1 MQNRPQTITKARFR
15 RFCRLVGKGMNFFG
29 ILKRFSLKYLAA
41 AFVVVLFTEMVFGF
55 APHAAIQRPAAT
67 DVAAADSGS
76 TDNERRAQRLS
87 RRERRRM
94 KQAAEAKEP
103 PVVSDTLVLQADSL
117 LPPDSLRVPSDS
129 LQRDTTRR
137 KKEGGAFLED
147 IMNGKNTDSLVY
159 DIRNKMVY
167 IYNEG
172 DINYQDM
179 NLKADFMRV
188 NMDTREIYAYGKPD
202 TLEGQPTVTRPEFTE
217 GSASPYKM
225 DTITYN
231 FKSGKAKIK
240 GVATQEGDG
249 WLIGGSVKK
258 MPDNNINI
266 QGGKYT
272 TCDQTDHPH
281 FYLAMTKA
289 KVIPGKKVVTGPAY
303 LVMEDVPIYFLGIPE
318 GFFPISSGPKSGF
331 LMPTYGEDGQRGFFF
346 RDFGYY
352 FTLSQ
357 HMDLALTAASTRSDR
372 GREPPHRA
380 TSNATSTRAT
390 STPSSRASAPARRAN
405 PTSSN
410 RTPSACN
417 GRTRRI
423 RRPTRAPP
431 SPHRSTS
438 PRAVTP
444 NTRPRRSTTFSRHRP
459 TRRSPTR
466 RTGREP
472 LSRSR

>member
-55 APHAAIQRPAAT
+55 APHAAIQRPAET
-67 DVAAADSGS
+67 DVAVADSGS
-76 TDNERRAQRLS
+76 TDNDRRAQRLS

-94 KQAAEAKEP
+94 KQAAEAQGP

-357 HMDLALTAASTRSDR
+357 HMDLALTAGIYTLGSWEGAAASRYIKRYKYTGNLNAQFSSIRT
-372 GREPPHRA
+372 GEKGEPD
-380 TSNATSTRAT
+380 
-390 STPSSRASAPARRAN
+390 
-405 PTSSN
+405 
-410 RTPSACN
+410 CN

-423 RRPTRAPP
+423 RSPTRAPP

-444 NTRPRRSTTFSRHRP
+444 NTRPRRSMTFSKRRP

>member
-1 MQNRPQTITKARFR
+1 MSAKVRKII
-15 RFCRLVGKGMNFFG
+15 G
-29 ILKRFSLKYLAA
+29 ILDKLRVKYLFSAALILLFAQLVFGASAPRSVFAA
-41 AFVVVLFTEMVFGF
+41 A
-55 APHAAIQRPAAT
+55 APDSTRTHDSIPAYT
-67 DVAAADSGS
+67 LPEAAAEVPEAVRTRS
-76 TDNERRAQRLS
+76 ERRAQARAAREKA
-87 RRERRRM
+87 RRHAEFEAMSQEERDSMFSSQVDSLIARR
-94 KQAAEAKEP
+94 
-103 PVVSDTLVLQADSL
+103 ADSL
-117 LPPDSLRVPSDS
+117 AGRQADTVARDSVKRP
-129 LQRDTTRR
+129 R
-137 KKEGGAFLED
+137 KPGAFLD
-147 IMNGKNTDSLVY
+147 DPISGKNKDSLVY
-159 DIRNKMVY
+159 DVRNKMVY

-357 HMDLALTAASTRSDR
+357 HMDLALTAGIYTQ
-372 GREPPHRA
+372 
-380 TSNATSTRAT
+380 T
-390 STPSSRASAPARRAN
+390 APIFRLA
-405 PTSSN
+405 
-410 RTPSACN
+410 
-417 GRTRRI
+417 I
-423 RRPTRAPP
+423 RR
-431 SPHRSTS
+431 
-438 PRAVTP
+438 
-444 NTRPRRSTTFSRHRP
+444 TFSMHWIF
-459 TRRSPTR
+459 
-466 RTGREP
+466 RTDFRLFIPPERY
-472 LSRSR
+472 SMHS